1 MLRKFLILGLGGSGG
16 KTIRY
21 IKQAL
26 EEWFRQVGWQG
37 GMPDGW
43 QFLHIDTPAAQDS
56 PVIPGRPELLKPEE
70 YLSLY
75 QPGIEFDT
83 IVTILKDRNYDL
95 RGWEVDPALMHIP
108 IDLGAGQ
115 YRAVGRMLGL
125 YQIGEIRD
133 RIRRKGAALMTPGA
147 AAQLGEL
154 TETIEGRL
162 TGGEDPTPIVMV
174 ISSLAGGTG
183 AGIIVDVCDVLR
195 SGGERWMDD
204 SVGILY
210 SADVFSELSQAASEG
225 VQPNSAAAFSEI
237 LHGYYG
243 GGGFTAPGGGPVQ
256 QRSGP
261 AFPYLVG
268 QSNTKGV
275 QFGDQL
281 EVYRV
286 MGRCLAAVMS
296 DPSIQD
302 NFTSYLMANWASSA
316 GKFRE
321 TDEGI
326 GLLAEPPSY
335 NGAFQALGFAE
346 VELGG
351 QRLEMYA
358 ERRITRDAVEWALEG
373 HRTLIDDRPDLEPLS
388 EEERIELLADESF
401 TRFLNT
407 CAINERG
414 RETNQILEALE
425 LSARQLDADLTSIRE
440 RIWSTCRDFLG
451 EKAKSQEWIE
461 TIVEEVEGL
470 RNGILED
477 WEIKLRHSIAEW
489 TRESET
495 RIVEQAGSFIAEKGI
510 PVTVALLRKAESEMK
525 DVGQEL
531 LEESYEEEQLCHHL
545 VSDVESILPAGGTL
559 RADNP
564 DIRRAIARA
573 LDTGVVRR
581 YQSKLRLLTADL
593 VEDFREDLLARLR
606 DALVQ
611 TREALHN
618 DIEDADR
625 LIGSSVSEW
634 PRHSPPSDQSVPE
647 SLIPGQNVKT
657 LLDSQDFRALFKD
670 LTARSLGEG
679 VNTERGA
686 QRRVREQALLGQSDQ
701 PPPRC
706 WIEQTDHWH
715 PSDSLTLGDDPKN
728 PASFRIAMGRDDI
741 LARAS
746 EWLHREGSEW
756 DDFLSQGLRS
766 YLSDSPKVGVA
777 ERARRERR
785 FRRQLEAAFEA
796 AEPLASVDQTLMA
809 IIHPA
814 TDLKVRPVPGEVPVA
829 GLPVEGQIAEFL
841 TARFE
846 GDPEKAMSHLT
857 QSEHLT
863 KIPIYSSLSSAFHP
877 IVFDS
882 LMRPIAENFNR
893 AETLSTVPDFWKW
906 RRARTLNLVAP
917 IPAAT
922 LLAMLRGWF
931 TANLLGALE
940 IGSRT
945 TRLHSPEGVLE
956 FPRLLRGGSV
966 RSHEALAE
974 LVEGLAIAVPM
985 AATSKKF
992 EEYLGAYK
1000 LLVEWG
1006 REPGTVSSSLTR
1018 YQVPSRVLHKWLE
1031 TGENMPGRQA
1041 RVRGSDR
1048 MERAEQ
1054 AGQMLGQALDS
1065 YRNQQRLDEE
1075 RNSRHAWLGLAEPIK
1090 EALNQLQD
1098 CVVHHTSEGPLL

>member
-43 QFLHIDTPAAQDS
+43 QFLHIDTPASQDS
-56 PVIPGRPELLKPEE
+56 PIIPGRPKLLKSEE

-75 QPGIEFDT
+75 QPGIEFET
-83 IVTILKDRNYDL
+83 IVTILGQRGYDL
-95 RGWEVDPALMHIP
+95 RGWGVDPALMFIP

-125 YQIGEIRD
+125 YQIGEIKD
-133 RIRRKGAALMTPGA
+133 RVRRKEAALMTPGA

-154 TETIEGRL
+154 TESVD
-162 TGGEDPTPIVMV
+162 GGVSGGQDPTPIVMV

-243 GGGFTAPGGGPVQ
+243 GRGFTAPGGGPVQ

-275 QFGDQL
+275 QFGNQL

-302 NFTSYLMANWASSA
+302 NFTSYLMANWQSSA
-316 GKFRE
+316 SKFRE

-335 NGAFQALGFAE
+335 GGAFQALGFAE

-351 QRLEMYA
+351 QRLEVYA
-358 ERRITRDAVEWALEG
+358 ERRITRDAVEWALRG

-388 EEERIELLADESF
+388 EEERIELLARESF

-407 CAINERG
+407 CRINERG
-414 RETNQILEALE
+414 RETNQILESLD
-425 LSARQLDADLTSIRE
+425 LSTKQLDADLTLIRE
-440 RIWSTCRDFLG
+440 EIWSTCRDLLG
-451 EKAKSQEWIE
+451 EKAKSQDWID
-461 TIVEEVEGL
+461 TIVEELEAR
-470 RNGILED
+470 RNGILER
-477 WEIKLRHSIAEW
+477 WEIDLRQSIAEW
-489 TRESET
+489 ARESQR
-495 RIVEQAGSFIAEKGI
+495 RIVAQAGNFIAEKGI
-510 PVTVALLRKAESEMK
+510 PVTVALLRKAEAEMK
-525 DVGQEL
+525 DVAEEL
-531 LEESYEEEQLCHHL
+531 REESHEEEQLSHHL
-545 VSDVESILPAGGTL
+545 ISDAGSILPAGGTL
-559 RADNP
+559 RADHP
-564 DIRRAIARA
+564 DIRQAIIKA
-573 LDTGVVRR
+573 LNTGVVRR

-606 DALVQ
+606 DALG
-611 TREALHN
+611 EAWEVLSN
-618 DIEDADR
+618 DIEETDH
-625 LIGSSVSEW
+625 LIGSSMSEW
-634 PRHSPPSDQSVPE
+634 PRHFPPSDQNVPE

-657 LLDSQDFRALFKD
+657 LLDPKDFKALFRD
-670 LTARSLGEG
+670 LTARSLGEEG
-679 VNTERGA
+679 NTERGG
-686 QRRVREQALLGQSDQ
+686 QRRVRVQALLGQPGQQ
-701 PPPRC
+701 PPRS
-706 WIEQTDHWH
+706 WIEPTDHWH
-715 PSDSLTLGDDPKN
+715 PRDSLVLGENPKN

-741 LARAS
+741 LARAN
-746 EWLHREGSEW
+746 EWLHTEGSEW
-756 DDFLSQGLRS
+756 DTFLTQGLRS
-766 YLSDSPKVGVA
+766 YLSDSPKVGSG
-777 ERARRERR
+777 ERTKREKR
-785 FRRQLEAAFEA
+785 FRRQLEAAFES

-809 IIHPA
+809 MVHPA
-814 TDLKVRPVPGEVPVA
+814 TELKVRPVPGEIPVA
-829 GLPVEGQIAEFL
+829 GLPVEEQIAEFL
-841 TARFE
+841 TARFD
-846 GDPEKAMSHLT
+846 GDPEKAGSHLT

-863 KIPIYSSLSSAFHP
+863 KIPIYSSLSRASHP

-882 LMRPIAENFNR
+882 LMRPIAEDFKR
-893 AETLSTVPDFWKW
+893 AKTLSTVPDFWKW
-906 RRARTLNLVAP
+906 RRCRPLNMAAP
-917 IPAAT
+917 IPAPT
-922 LLAMLRGWF
+922 LLALLRGWF
-931 TANLLGALE
+931 TANLLGAVN
-940 IGSRT
+940 IDSRGV
-945 TRLHSPEGVLE
+945 RLHSSDGVLE

-974 LVEGLAIAVPM
+974 LVEGLAIALPV

-992 EEYLGAYK
+992 ERVLGAYR

-1006 REPGTVSSSLTR
+1006 REPGTASSSLSR
-1018 YQVPSRVLHKWLE
+1018 YQVPSRVLSRWLE
-1031 TGENMPGRQA
+1031 NGENIPGCQA
-1041 RVRGSDR
+1041 RIKGSDQV
-1048 MERAEQ
+1048 ERAEQ
-1054 AGQMLGQALDS
+1054 AATLLGAAVKS
-1065 YRNQQRLDEE
+1065 YRETQNLAEE
-1075 RNSRHAWLGLAEPIK
+1075 HNSRPAWLGLAEPIK
-1090 EALNQLQD
+1090 EALNQLKD
-1098 CVVHHTSEGPLL
+1098 CVVHHASEEPLL